1 MTLPSSFSWVGTEN
15 APSKRI
21 PMGTRDSSQNPRW
34 NPATFRKAPGRTP
47 RYPAAAREIPAYCG
61 APWTPRPKGHCD
73 CLSIFSPLIFSAALL
88 RLSCSTTT
96 SAVIFCF
103 LPRCCNPREER
114 LLVGGGVSYVGNIIY
129 LVVRLF
135 AVLFRARYR
144 YAAPVYIFLSA
155 QQYFTSLDFNVIVAV
170 GFICSNRS
178 MLL

>member
-1 MTLPSSFSWVGTEN
+1 M
-15 APSKRI
+15 
-21 PMGTRDSSQNPRW
+21 
-34 NPATFRKAPGRTP
+34 
-47 RYPAAAREIPAYCG
+47 
-61 APWTPRPKGHCD
+61 
-73 CLSIFSPLIFSAALL
+73 
-88 RLSCSTTT
+88 
-96 SAVIFCF
+96 
-103 LPRCCNPREER
+103 
-114 LLVGGGVSYVGNIIY
+114 SYVGKIIY